1 MGKKGGKEVSGKAEF
16 IPMATHW
23 PGKISNEDLF
33 AQFAL
38 QTRAQLSALAESPLV
53 ALRISQLGM
62 KNLTDFMIVVP
73 ASISVMRL
81 QLEIAK
87 SQFDGSV
94 LPSDIVIFT
103 QNVEKSDEKIE
114 KRMLKKAVNSPA
126 GTPNATSSV
135 KTRN

>member
-1 MGKKGGKEVSGKAEF
+1 M
-16 IPMATHW
+16 
-23 PGKISNEDLF
+23 
-33 AQFAL
+33 
-38 QTRAQLSALAESPLV
+38 